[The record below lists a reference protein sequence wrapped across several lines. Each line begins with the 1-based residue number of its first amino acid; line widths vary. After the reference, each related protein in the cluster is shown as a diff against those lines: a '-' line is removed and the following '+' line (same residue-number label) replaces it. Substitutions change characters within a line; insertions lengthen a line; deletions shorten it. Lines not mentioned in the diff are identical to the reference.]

1 MENVNVYLR
10 MLNGIMMVS
19 ALMPMIK
26 IIEMTSLLNKKNKL
40 KLAVE
45 KVVRIVRRIGAVDVR
60 MDFTY

>member
-1 MENVNVYLR
+1 